1 MYDEFVA
8 LKYSCASV
16 THALPHVS
24 RLFGRAPD
32 LVREFLNLRHAFDAY
47 WFRQHSPMADDPPVP
62 RSESPGP
69 QEKADIQNLLSLP
82 EIDIPEDHRKQTPPA
97 MSCKLLEHQ
106 KVCLTWLMRQEQDP
120 HKKGGLLAGT
130 SMSRRRQ

>member
-32 LVREFLNLRHAFDAY
+32 LVREFLNLRHAFNAY

-82 EIDIPEDHRKQTPPA
+82 EIDIPEDHRKQTNLARGQPELTLPVPLDGEDIYQA
-97 MSCKLLEHQ
+97 
-106 KVCLTWLMRQEQDP
+106 VC
-120 HKKGGLLAGT
+120 G
-130 SMSRRRQ
+130 